1 MGLSLIALVAFSACT
16 DDTDGGRGTGAGGNG
31 LSFLVST
38 EGTDARTRADGSRA
52 DASTQYLDPVEL
64 QGKLGGKSLF
74 LQAEVS
80 DGFPDGDQPM
90 TRGTQIDNTNK
101 GTEMK
106 HFAVSAYTDAAGKPD
121 YMYNV
126 KVEPEKNVWKPAETI
141 SWPGS
146 KKLSFYAWHPY
157 GADKLTVTGKD
168 TEGAPTLIYTIP
180 AYVSEQLDLMT
191 AVNIDQ
197 SETSTVPLK
206 FKHVLAAV
214 KFVTGE
220 DLNSCKVKSVSLNN
234 VKHKGSYTC
243 PSDGTVADWTLDN
256 ETGNFSLAFD
266 GGKDLDGTADAEITA
281 ANETFFMMP
290 QSFDDET
297 AQMEIKLE
305 YNGNEQT
312 FSATMKS
319 IVSAWTAGK
328 TYTIR
333 ISSNAFSV
341 ELVKDR
347 FVASGK
353 DVVSYVKANRGWTAE
368 LLTDDDDAQTDM
380 MTFAAGQ
387 NGVTDNTGSNDAAK
401 LVFNTKKQSSLN
413 GESKSVTIRFTPK
426 GPGKPV
432 DKTVTFWKALEAP
445 ENSGIFYAVSAPS
458 VLTLPQITN
467 KEQCPDGYSLPTE
480 EVAVTISNL
489 DTEAEVAYD
498 KTYPTLDLK
507 SSHVDRLLC
516 KQHSTCTLPETQF
529 FVGEELEHIKILAS
543 GDTNF
548 TLQSSSVTP
557 DYNHLHIKA
566 QYSYSKGGDVKEKGN
581 IIIGTLVHWLIAP
594 DAYMTKGYLTAV
606 AYMHK
611 NADNLLTDMLY
622 IDVTG
627 YPNVTTGFENCIKE
641 FDTESY
647 NNVSAAFLLT
657 SEKITTTG
665 KYINRISYAENS
677 GAFVD
682 ITPRSPNGNITRSNP
697 YPYLV
702 CCLGCYTSLTTR
714 IPFCKDVETPYD
726 AQTYDALTAKYILEP
741 TATTYYVLRVAD

>member
-1 MGLSLIALVAFSACT
+1 MSLSLIALVAFSACT

-38 EGTDARTRADGSRA
+38 GDTDTQTRADGNRA
-52 DASTQYLDPVEL
+52 DVTTQYLDPVEL

-74 LQAEVS
+74 LQAEVT
-80 DGFPDGDQPM
+80 DGFPDEDQPM
-90 TRGTQIDNTNK
+90 TRGTQVSSSA
-101 GTEMK
+101 GMK
-106 HFAVSAYTDAAGKPD
+106 AFAVSAYSDATGKPD

-126 KVEPEKNVWKPAETI
+126 KVEPEKNVWKPAEEI
-141 SWPGS
+141 FWPGS

-157 GADKLTVTGKD
+157 GADNLTVTGKD
-168 TEGAPTLIYTIP
+168 AEGAPTLTYDIP
-180 AYVSEQLDLMT
+180 TDVSEQLDLMT
-191 AVNIDQ
+191 AVNIGQ
-197 SETSTVPLK
+197 SETSTVPLT

-220 DLNSCKVKSVSLNN
+220 DLNSCKVKSVSLKN

-243 PSDGTVADWTLDN
+243 PSDGTLADWTLDN
-256 ETGNFSLAFD
+256 ETSNFTQTFD

-281 ANETFFMMP
+281 ADQTFFMMP
-290 QSFDDET
+290 QTFDDET

-319 IVSAWTAGK
+319 IVNAWTAGK

-333 ISSNAFSV
+333 ISSGAFSV

-368 LLTDDDDAQTDM
+368 LLTDDDNAQTDM

-413 GESKSVTIRFTPK
+413 GESKSVTIRFTPI

-445 ENSGIFYAVSAPS
+445 ANSDIFYAVSNPY

-467 KEQCPDGYSLPTE
+467 KEQCPTGYSLPTE
-480 EVAVTISNL
+480 EVAKTISNL
-489 DTEAEVAYD
+489 VADTEIAYD
-498 KTYPTLDLK
+498 KTYPTLDMEN
-507 SSHVDRLLC
+507 SFVDRELWAF
-516 KQHSTCTLPETQF
+516 HPTSNIPDRQF
-529 FVGEELEHIKILAS
+529 FKSKELTHIKIMAC
-543 GDTNF
+543 GDTGY
-548 TLQSSSVTP
+548 TDEEYSAAGDKGEL
-557 DYNHLHIKA
+557 NHLHIMAKYPYCKNGDMEEKTKIVVGSA
-566 QYSYSKGGDVKEKGN
+566 SLGGDRVKQ
-581 IIIGTLVHWLIAP
+581 T
-594 DAYMTKGYLTAV
+594 TGYVALV
-606 AYMHK
+606 AYMYK
-611 NADNLLTDMLY
+611 NADNLLKDWCYFDVKGFPTATD
-622 IDVTG
+622 
-627 YPNVTTGFENCIKE
+627 FESCLQD

-647 NNVSAAFLLT
+647 NGNSLAFL
-657 SEKITTTG
+657 
-665 KYINRISYAENS
+665 INTDQSIADRIYHAASQ
-677 GAFVD
+677 GAFHDVID
-682 ITPRSPNGNITRSNP
+682 FTGSTYPSGNFAKAYDDFWLSFGMYADRYCCSDKDTRERLNGKLIIS
-697 YPYLV
+697 
-702 CCLGCYTSLTTR
+702 
-714 IPFCKDVETPYD
+714 
-726 AQTYDALTAKYILEP
+726 P
-741 TATTYYVLRVAD
+741 TATTYYVRKLADDE